1 MIKGV
6 GSEAVSL
13 GPLLEGSATPTCSQ
27 GSRGQG
33 AWVGPKRAHGLG
45 WGTSPVRRRPCGETL
60 NLCVEVVG
68 GWDGPGGAPPSL
80 PLLCTPAG
88 PSVSIQTIYWNKD
101 DQRTQTSHR
110 W

>member
-27 GSRGQG
+27 ESRGQG

-45 WGTSPVRRRPCGETL
+45 WGTGPCG
-60 NLCVEVVG
+60 G
-68 GWDGPGGAPPSL
+68 D
-80 PLLCTPAG
+80 PAG
-88 PSVSIQTIYWNKD
+88 RP
-101 DQRTQTSHR
+101 
-110 W
+110 